1 MKKTLQQKLMLVILF
16 SSLIV
21 MSDSGLAEGSD
32 PKGPHANSESKKV
45 VEQLY
50 GYFQDGDMDKILSLL
65 DPEVVFKL
73 HGPEHQIPWAGT
85 YNGHAGVSQ
94 FFSRIMTTM
103 DLSEVSHDQF
113 VVDGEYVN
121 VLGRDIGTIRSTG
134 GEFNANYLHSW
145 RVRNGKILNLEEIT
159 DTGELIN
166 ALSPADPVRG
176 RAYFTTCAGCHG
188 NNAEGNVFMRAPRLT
203 IQDKDYLLRQ
213 LRHFRG
219 EIRGGVSDFYG
230 WQMNGRA
237 KALLDDRAMRDVL
250 AYIDT
255 LPDSLAKDK
264 TKGNRRKGRRL
275 YFNNCSSCHGDKAEG
290 IKSLNAPVL
299 AGLEGWY
306 QLEQLRKFKNGSRG
320 AHTKDIPGQQMRAA
334 MGPIKN
340 EKAMQDIIDYIKNIN
355 EQ

>member
-1 MKKTLQQKLMLVILF
+1 MKKTFQQKLMPVIFFL
-16 SSLIV
+16 SLTT
-21 MSDSGLAEGSD
+21 MSNFGNAEGSD
-32 PKGPHANSESKKV
+32 PTRSHANSESKKV

-50 GYFQDGDMDKILSLL
+50 GYFQQGDMDTILSLL
-65 DPEVVFKL
+65 DPEVIFKL

-85 YNGHAGVSQ
+85 YKGHAGVSQ
-94 FFSRIMTTM
+94 FFSRIMATLNIT
-103 DLSEVSHDQF
+103 EVRHDQY
-113 VVDGEYVN
+113 VVDGEHVN
-121 VLGRDIGTIRSTG
+121 VLGRDIGTVRSTG
-134 GEFNANYLHSW
+134 GEFDAAYLHSW
-145 RVRNGKILNLEEIT
+145 HVRNGKILKLEEIT

-188 NNAEGNVFMRAPRLT
+188 NNAEGNAFMRAPRLT

-237 KALLDDRAMRDVL
+237 KALDDRAVRDVL

-255 LPDSLAKDK
+255 LPDTLANDK

-275 YFNNCSSCHGDKAEG
+275 YNNNCSSCHGDKAEG

-306 QLEQLRKFKNGSRG
+306 QLEQLRKFKNGLRG
-320 AHTKDIPGQQMRAA
+320 AHNRDIPGQQMRAA
-334 MGPIKN
+334 MGPIKDD
-340 EKAMQDIIDYIKNIN
+340 KAMQDIIEYIATIK
-355 EQ
+355 

>member
-1 MKKTLQQKLMLVILF
+1 MKKTLQQKLMSVILF
-16 SSLIV
+16 FSLIAIT
-21 MSDSGLAEGSD
+21 DSGFAEGSN
-32 PKGPHANSESKKV
+32 PMRSATSSESKKV

-50 GYFQDGDMDKILSLL
+50 GYFGEGDMEKILSLL

-85 YNGHAGVSQ
+85 YTGHAGVAQ
-94 FFSRIMTTM
+94 FFSRIMSTIN
-103 DLSEVSHDQF
+103 LSQVVHDQY

-121 VLGRDIGTIRSTG
+121 VLGRDIGTVPSTG
-134 GEFNANYLHSW
+134 GEFNAKYLHSW
-145 RVRNGKILNLEEIT
+145 RVTNGKITNLEEIT
-159 DTGELIN
+159 DTAELIN

-203 IQDKDYLLRQ
+203 IQDRDYLLRQ
-213 LRHFRG
+213 LRHFRA

-237 KALLDDRAMRDVL
+237 KALLDDRAIRDVL

-255 LPDSLAKDK
+255 LPDSLAIDK
-264 TKGNRRKGRRL
+264 TKSKGRKGGRL
-275 YFNNCSSCHGDKAEG
+275 YNNNCSSCHGDKAEG
-290 IKSLNAPVL
+290 SKSLNAPVL

-306 QLEQLRKFKNGSRG
+306 QLEQLRKFKNGLRG
-320 AHTKDIPGQQMRAA
+320 AHSKDIPGQQMRAA

-340 EKAMQDIIDYIKNIN
+340 EKAMQDIIDYINHIN
-355 EQ
+355 D